1 MFENFHWIVDVVS
14 SIRWNDVLDILIV
27 SVIIYYLLK
36 FLIGTR
42 GWQILIGIFLILSVW
57 LIARILDLRT
67 VLWIFDNLWSVG
79 IFLIIVLFQPE
90 LRRGLAKLGET
101 GLFKS
106 LFLSRKKAVDEV
118 IRAATFLAERK
129 IGALIVFERSIDLD
143 NYTEGCVKI
152 NADVSIELLI
162 SIFIPQTPL
171 HDGAVIIRDQKIATA
186 RCFLPLTINPNIPQN
201 IGTRH
206 RAGIGI
212 SEETDAVALI
222 VSEERGEISLAVDG
236 KLYRN
241 LDSITLKQK
250 LMDLLEVNPS
260 TRYEKL
266 KKKIQKFLD
275 KFRTGKWKS

>member
-1 MFENFHWIVDVVS
+1 MFDNFSWIIDVVN
-14 SIRWNDVLDILIV
+14 SIRWNDILDIFIV

-42 GWQILIGIFLILSVW
+42 GWQILIGIFFILSVW

-67 VLWIFDNLWSVG
+67 VLWIFNNLWSVG

-101 GLFKS
+101 GLFRS
-106 LFLSRKKAVDEV
+106 LFLSRKKAIDEV

-171 HDGAVIIRDQKIATA
+171 HDGAVIIRDQKIAMA

-236 KLYRN
+236 HLYRN

-250 LMDLLEVNPS
+250 LMDLLEVSPS
-260 TRYEKL
+260 TRYEKF
-266 KKKIQKFLD
+266 KKKLQKFLNR
-275 KFRTGKWKS
+275 FRTGKWKS

>member
-1 MFENFHWIVDVVS
+1 MFENFQWILDVIQ
-14 SIRWNDVLDILIV
+14 SIRWNDILDILIV
-27 SVIIYYLLK
+27 STIIYYLLK

-57 LIARILDLRT
+57 LLARVLELRT
-67 VLWIFDNLWSVG
+67 VQWIFDNLWSVG

-101 GLFKS
+101 GIFRN

-129 IGALIVFERSIDLD
+129 IGALIVFERTIDLD

-152 NADVSIELLI
+152 NADISIELLI
-162 SIFIPQTPL
+162 SIFLPQSPL
-171 HDGAVIIRDQKIATA
+171 HDGAVIIRDQKIAMA
-186 RCFLPLTINPNIPQN
+186 RCFLPLTINPNIPKN

-241 LDSITLKQK
+241 LDSLTLKKK
-250 LMDLLEVNPS
+250 LMELLEVKP
-260 TRYEKL
+260 TTKYEKL
-266 KKKIQKFLD
+266 RKKINKFFEKL
-275 KFRTGKWKS
+275 KSE

>member
-1 MFENFHWIVDVVS
+1 MFENFQWILDVIQ

-27 SVIIYYLLK
+27 STIIYYLLK

-42 GWQILIGIFLILSVW
+42 GWQILIGIFFILSVW
-57 LIARILDLRT
+57 LLARVLELRT
-67 VLWIFDNLWSVG
+67 VQWIFDNLWSVG

-101 GLFKS
+101 GIFRN
-106 LFLSRKKAVDEV
+106 LFLSRKKAVDEI

-129 IGALIVFERSIDLD
+129 IGALIVFERTIDLD

-152 NADVSIELLI
+152 NADISIELLI

-171 HDGAVIIRDQKIATA
+171 HDGAVIIRDQKIAMA
-186 RCFLPLTINPNIPQN
+186 RCFLPLTINPNIPKN

-236 KLYRN
+236 KLYRD
-241 LDSITLKQK
+241 LDSLSLKKK
-250 LMDLLEVNPS
+250 LMDLLEVSPT
-260 TRYEKL
+260 TRYEKIR
-266 KKKIQKFLD
+266 KKVNKFLD
-275 KFRTGKWKS
+275 KFRFGR

>member
-1 MFENFHWIVDVVS
+1 LFENFQWILDVIQ
-14 SIRWNDVLDILIV
+14 SIRWNDILDILIV
-27 SVIIYYLLK
+27 STIIYYLLK

-57 LIARILDLRT
+57 LLARVLELRT
-67 VLWIFDNLWSVG
+67 VQWIFDNLWSVG

-101 GLFKS
+101 GIFRN

-129 IGALIVFERSIDLD
+129 IGALIVFERTIDLD

-152 NADVSIELLI
+152 NADISIELLI
-162 SIFIPQTPL
+162 SIFLPQSPL
-171 HDGAVIIRDQKIATA
+171 HDGAVIIRDQKIAMA
-186 RCFLPLTINPNIPQN
+186 RCFLPLTINPNIPKN

-241 LDSITLKQK
+241 LDSLTLKKK
-250 LMDLLEVNPS
+250 LMELLEVKP
-260 TRYEKL
+260 TTKYEKL
-266 KKKIQKFLD
+266 RKKINKFFEKL
-275 KFRTGKWKS
+275 KSE